1 MFIFTK
7 TCWLE
12 NHNNTVFQVHQPSH
26 PNCAWTSSRKVSRV
40 SCFFAKFIPSDFC
53 FQSHNCCLLNIAV
66 FFFSYVF
73 QGEDGDFL
81 WDEQVFL
88 MVDNLE
94 QQQLLVQLQERH
106 TWHDDRAFA
115 HQAILGKKR
124 GQLQHAYIPLQNFN
138 ELPNAILFARRNF

>member
-1 MFIFTK
+1 MIFFNPTM
-7 TCWLE
+7 L
-12 NHNNTVFQVHQPSH
+12 PSKH
-26 PNCAWTSSRKVSRV
+26 RRL
-40 SCFFAKFIPSDFC
+40 FAR
-53 FQSHNCCLLNIAV
+53 
-66 FFFSYVF
+66 VF

-124 GQLQHAYIPLQNFN
+124 EQQGW
-138 ELPNAILFARRNF
+138 